1 MEMTATKI
9 SVIIAIALVSL
20 MSFPFATVTS
30 AQGPGGSGL
39 PDVKIKNMSFSNDNP
54 NENDLITITVI
65 VWNNSSKNLTGLTV
79 TFSYDGTNITTVK
92 NISVAA
98 NSTTSVP
105 ITWKAVKWTH
115 TMAAVV
121 GTEKAVFPKS
131 AISRD
136 LKVNANPIGDPWTIL
151 GALIA
156 VLITIIIAV
165 AFPAI
170 LSSTKKKKMG

>member
-1 MEMTATKI
+1 MDMTATKI
-9 SVIIAIALVSL
+9 SIMIALAMVL
-20 MSFPFATVTS
+20 LLCFPLSTVTN
-30 AQGPGGSGL
+30 AQGPGGL
-39 PDVKIKNMSFSNDNP
+39 PDVKVKNITFSNDNP
-54 NENDLITITVI
+54 KENDLITITALI
-65 VWNNSSKNLTGLTV
+65 WNNSSKNLTGLTV

-98 NSTTSVP
+98 NSTITVP
-105 ITWKAVKWTH
+105 TTWTAVKWTH

-131 AISRD
+131 VMSKT

-151 GALIA
+151 GALVA
-156 VLITIIIAV
+156 VLITIVIAV

-170 LSSTKKKKMG
+170 LSSMKKKKMK